1 MNDPLRASALL
12 VGFIDAG
19 PAELMREAGYTA
31 RMAPPWAAL
40 QAVREGECDIV
51 IVRLTGAF
59 RDVFEMI
66 EGARAEGVPVLAVV
80 ENDERERERAWEAG
94 ASDCIVEP
102 FGMVELKRRLELQAT
117 IVGLRATARR
127 LEAELDDAAI
137 ALDEA
142 RGAATLQSLQDGLTG
157 VGNAKR
163 FYTALELEWKRAS
176 RSGNRVS
183 LLLAD
188 IDHFRLYNER
198 SGRASGDDCLR
209 AIARAFASGVS
220 RAGDLLARFGGEEF
234 VVLLPATTH
243 DAALAVARRLAQS
256 VRDLSLPHEAST
268 HGIVTVSV
276 GVATVTPSESSAPA
290 SLLAAAEEALRT
302 AKAGGRNRVAG
313 RNAS

>member
-12 VGFIDAG
+12 VGFTDAG
-19 PAELMREAGYTA
+19 PVELVRDAGYTA

-40 QAVREGECDIV
+40 QAVRERECDFV

-59 RDVFEMI
+59 RDVFELI
-66 EGARAEGVPVLAVV
+66 EGARAEGVPVLAIV
-80 ENDERERERAWEAG
+80 ESSERDRAWEAG
-94 ASDCIVEP
+94 VSDCIVEP
-102 FGMVELKRRLELQAT
+102 FGVAELKQKMELQAT
-117 IVGLRATARR
+117 MVGLRGEVRR
-127 LEAELDDAAI
+127 LEAALGDAAI

-163 FYTALELEWKRAS
+163 FYTALELEWKRAA
-176 RSGNRVS
+176 RSGSRIS

-188 IDHFRLYNER
+188 IDQFRLYNER
-198 SGRASGDDCLR
+198 SGHANGDDCLR
-209 AIARAFASGVS
+209 AIATSMAAGVS

-234 VVLLPATTH
+234 VVLLPSTTH
-243 DAALAVARRLAQS
+243 DAALAVAERLSRS
-256 VRDLSLPHEAST
+256 VRELKLPHEAST
-268 HGIVTVSV
+268 HRIVTISV
-276 GVATVTPSESSAPA
+276 GVATVAPSESSAPA

-313 RNAS
+313 RNAG